1 MRQIEQRGGAMVSHS
16 NGRAA
21 SLLDS
26 ASPGTSRPADSGER
40 SATVSPPVA
49 VYEADDALVVRVR
62 LCEGPVELRV
72 PRAAVKA
79 RSQHRKH
86 IPGFN
91 ADATPC

>member
-1 MRQIEQRGGAMVSHS
+1 MVSHS

-26 ASPGTSRPADSGER
+26 AGPGTCRPADSPHR
-40 SATVSPPVA
+40 SARVSPPVE
-49 VYEADDALVVRVR
+49 VDDADDTFVVRVE

-72 PRAAVKA
+72 PRASIKA
-79 RSQHRKH
+79 RHRHDRHH
-86 IPGFN
+86 IKGFN